1 MALNHEDH
9 ILRSWGTNAS
19 PWTEAVRE
27 DQIASRRLVT
37 NKAVIDAVVDRAP
50 GTVLDIGCGEG
61 WLARAL
67 AERAI
72 QVTGVDAIPELIEQ
86 ARRAGNAE
94 YRVATYEQI
103 AAGALGDLQ
112 VDLVVINFAL
122 IGAESVDNLI
132 RYVPRLLT
140 PGGALVIQT
149 LHPVVAGGEL
159 PYKEG
164 WREGSWAGF
173 NCHFSDPPPW
183 YFRTLESWVRL
194 IVNSGLR
201 LVELREP
208 VHPETGKPASVIF
221 VAVMN

>member
-19 PWTEAVRE
+19 PWTAAVRE

-37 NKAVIDAVVDRAP
+37 NQAVIDVVTRRTP
-50 GTVLDIGCGEG
+50 RTVLDIGCGEG

-67 AERAI
+67 AERGMR
-72 QVTGVDAIPELIEQ
+72 VTGVDAIPELIEQ
-86 ARRAGNAE
+86 ARRAGQAE
-94 YRVATYEQI
+94 YRVATYEEI
-103 AAGALGDLQ
+103 AAGALDITP

-132 RYVPRLLT
+132 RYVPRLLN
-140 PGGALVIQT
+140 PAGALVIQT
-149 LHPVVAGGEL
+149 LHPVVAGGDL

-173 NCHFSDPPPW
+173 NCHFTDPPPW
-183 YFRTLESWVRL
+183 YFRPLESWVRL

-221 VAVMN
+221 VAVSN

>member
-9 ILRSWGTNAS
+9 ILRSWEANAS

-37 NKAVIDAVVDRAP
+37 NKAIIDAVVHRAP

-67 AERAI
+67 AERGI
-72 QVTGVDAIPELIEQ
+72 QVTGVDAIPALIEQ

-94 YRVATYEQI
+94 YRVATYEEI

-140 PGGALVIQT
+140 PGGALAIQS
-149 LHPVVAGGEL
+149 LHPVVAGGDL

-173 NCHFSDPPPW
+173 NCQFSDPPPW
-183 YFRTLESWVRL
+183 YFRPLESWVRL
-194 IVNSGLR
+194 IVSTGLR

-221 VAVMN
+221 VAVRD

>member
-37 NKAVIDAVVDRAP
+37 NKAIIDAVVDRAP

-86 ARRAGNAE
+86 A
-94 YRVATYEQI
+94 
-103 AAGALGDLQ
+103 
-112 VDLVVINFAL
+112 
-122 IGAESVDNLI
+122 
-132 RYVPRLLT
+132 
-140 PGGALVIQT
+140 
-149 LHPVVAGGEL
+149 L
-159 PYKEG
+159 PYQLDAE
-164 WREGSWAGF
+164 
-173 NCHFSDPPPW
+173 
-183 YFRTLESWVRL
+183 
-194 IVNSGLR
+194 
-201 LVELREP
+201 
-208 VHPETGKPASVIF
+208 ASFMMHGDGIRCTIDMPLGGRV
-221 VAVMN
+221 

>member
-19 PWTEAVRE
+19 PWTAAVRE

-37 NKAVIDAVVDRAP
+37 NQAVIDVVTRRTP
-50 GTVLDIGCGEG
+50 RTVLDIGCGEG

-67 AERAI
+67 AERGMR
-72 QVTGVDAIPELIEQ
+72 VTGVDAIPELIEQ
-86 ARRAGNAE
+86 ARRAGQAE
-94 YRVATYEQI
+94 YRVATYEEI
-103 AAGALGDLQ
+103 AAGALDITP

-132 RYVPRLLT
+132 RYVPRLLN
-140 PGGALVIQT
+140 PAGALVIQT
-149 LHPVVAGGEL
+149 LHPVVAGGDL

-183 YFRTLESWVRL
+183 YFRPLETWVRL
-194 IVNSGLR
+194 IAASGLR

-221 VAVMN
+221 VAVAV